1 MAGKQSAAMDKA
13 QKAIT
18 SGRMNAQ
25 QAAAKYEL
33 AAISIMRKPWYR
45 EYVTQQTNKKVQS

>member
-13 QKAIT
+13 QKAIE

-25 QAAAKYEL
+25 QAAAKFEL
-33 AAISIMRKPWYR
+33 SATSIMRKSWYK
-45 EYVTQQTNKKVQS
+45 EYQQKQGKAKS